1 MLADGIVNQVRELQ
15 REGVPI
21 REIARRLG
29 IARNTVR
36 KYVRPRAASAGRPG
50 RPRVSKISAFRE
62 YIEERL
68 AEAPQSCAALLSELR
83 ARGYTGSY
91 TTLKRYVQPRRRR
104 RAARWPTAPLD
115 EESNGHMGAPDA
127 APAPI
132 TVSETTDPTTG
143 AGHR

>member
-36 KYVRPRAASAGRPG
+36 KYVRPRTAAAARAE
-50 RPRVSKISAFRE
+50 RPRASKIAPFRE
-62 YIEERL
+62 YIETRL
-68 AEAPQSCAALLSELR
+68 AEGPRSCLALLEELR
-83 ARGYTGSY
+83 ERGYTGSY

-104 RAARWPTAPLD
+104 RSAWHSDPNPGEGHNHLG
-115 EESNGHMGAPDA
+115 ENGNGNGNGSGP
-127 APAPI
+127 
-132 TVSETTDPTTG
+132 DPTE
-143 AGHR
+143 HP